1 MAIFSGFPEYW
12 RETMNRLQMSAADLA
27 RAVKNREVSAAENVQ
42 ASIAR
47 IEEVEGRVH
56 ALLTPLFDRALE
68 KAAQIDQKVG
78 KGEDPGPLAGV
89 PVIVKDNLCMRGLKT
104 TCGSRMLENW
114 RPPYDASTVRFM
126 EEAGA
131 VILGKANMDEFA
143 MGSSTENSAFF
154 PTLNPWDL
162 DRVPGGSSGGS
173 AASVACGYAPLALGS
188 DTGGSI
194 RQPAAFCGVYG
205 LKPTYGLI
213 SRYGLVAFA
222 SSLDQVGPFSRSVE
236 DLALVLNVLAKP
248 DPADATSSRRERP
261 DFMTFLGK
269 ENLKGLRVGV
279 VSEFEAYPVQPEI
292 KEAMERVQ
300 NILREAGA
308 RFSCVNLPTTIE
320 AGLPCYYIIA
330 PAEASSNLARY
341 DGVRYGLSV
350 EARNLGD
357 LYMKTRGRGFGAE
370 VKRRILTGT
379 YVLSSGY
386 YDAYYLVALKAR
398 TKISREFKE
407 AFKDVDMLLM
417 PTTPTLPF
425 RQGENVE
432 DPIQMYL
439 GDVFTLPVN
448 LASLPGLSLNAGYSK
463 TGLPVGI
470 QLVGP
475 QWGEGT
481 LLAAAEAVER
491 VLGKPACAF
500 GGV

>member
-1 MAIFSGFPEYW
+1 
-12 RETMNRLQMSAADLA
+12 MNSLQMSAIQLA
-27 RAVKNREVSAAENVQ
+27 RAVKNREVSARENVQ
-42 ASIAR
+42 ASIGR
-47 IEEVEGRVH
+47 ILEFEGRVH
-56 ALLTPLFDRALE
+56 ALLTPLFERALE
-68 KAAQIDQKVG
+68 KAAEIDARLDN
-78 KGEDPGPLAGV
+78 GEDPGPLAGV
-89 PVIVKDNLCMRGLKT
+89 PVIVKDNLCMRGLRT
-104 TCGSRMLENW
+104 TCGSRMLEKW
-114 RPPYDASTVRFM
+114 HPPYDASTVRFM
-126 EEAGA
+126 EESGA

-143 MGSSTENSAFF
+143 MGSSTENSAFH
-154 PTLNPWDL
+154 PTFNPWDL

-194 RQPAAFCGVYG
+194 RQPAAFCGIYG
-205 LKPTYGLI
+205 LKPTYGLV

-236 DLALVLNVLAKP
+236 DLALALNVLAKP

-261 DFMTFLGK
+261 DYLAFLGK
-269 ENLKGLRVGV
+269 EDLSGLRVGV
-279 VSEFEAYPVQPEI
+279 VSEFESYPVQPEI
-292 KEAMERVQ
+292 KEGLARVEG
-300 NILREAGA
+300 ILREAGA
-308 RFSCVNLPTTIE
+308 RFFTVSLPTTIE

-350 EARNLGD
+350 DGRNISD
-357 LYMKTRGRGFGAE
+357 LYMQTRGRGFGAE

-386 YDAYYLVALKAR
+386 YDAYYLVAQKAR
-398 TKISREFKE
+398 IRISQEFKN
-407 AFKDVDMLLM
+407 AFSDVDMLLM

-425 RQGENVE
+425 KHGENAD

-439 GDVFTLPVN
+439 SDVFTLPVN

-463 TGLPVGI
+463 AGLPIGV

-475 QWGEGT
+475 RWGEGT

-500 GGV
+500 GGEKA